1 MSKYKDTIYA
11 LSTPTGRSAIAVIRI
26 SGDQSLKTLK
36 KISSIKTIIP
46 NKTNLTLLKFE
57 NNIIDQVLVVFF
69 KKPYSFTGEE
79 MVEINCHGSTA
90 IITKISQ
97 ILEFLGIR
105 LAEPGEFSRRS
116 LMNDKIDLLQ
126 TEGLADL
133 INSET
138 EKQRSMAIS
147 GLSGKS
153 SKFVNEI
160 NEKLRLMLANT
171 EALID
176 FSDEDLP
183 KNILTNILEQNKNII
198 KKIKKEISASEISKP
213 IREGFLVSLIGKPNT
228 GKSSFINYIS
238 KKEVSI
244 VTNIP
249 GTTTDAVTS
258 TIDIDGYKLT
268 FVDTAGLRKHKNK
281 IEEIGIKKTKDIIL
295 RSNLNLVFLEKKE
308 TSKYVEIK
316 DKFFIRSKLDKKRVI
331 NIEKNILNISS
342 VTGEGVKL
350 LLKKIKKKLIKKQKN
365 EPILSRERHLNIM
378 KKVLLELKSI
388 KTKDSLDIIAF
399 KVREALRIS
408 LEINQK
414 FDIEDVLD
422 IIFKDFCIGK

>member
-11 LSTPTGRSAIAVIRI
+11 LSTPTGKSAIAVIRI
-26 SGDQSLKTLK
+26 SGDKSLNILK
-36 KISSIKTIIP
+36 KISSIKKIIP
-46 NKTNLTLLKFE
+46 NKIKLTLLKFE
-57 NNIIDQVLVVFF
+57 KQIIDQVLVVFF
-69 KKPYSFTGEE
+69 KKPHSFTGEE
-79 MVEINCHGSTA
+79 MVEINCHGSIA
-90 IITKISQ
+90 IISKISN
-97 ILEFLGIR
+97 ILEILGIR
-105 LAEPGEFSRRS
+105 LAEPGEFTRRS
-116 LMNDKIDLLQ
+116 LMNDKLDLLQ

-147 GLSGKS
+147 GLSGKL
-153 SKFVNEI
+153 SKFINEI
-160 NEKLRLMLANT
+160 NEQLKEVLANT

-183 KNILTNILEQNKNII
+183 KNILNKIIEQNKNII
-198 KKIKKEISASEISKP
+198 KKIKKEISISKILKP
-213 IREGFLVSLIGKPNT
+213 IRDGFVISIVGKPNT
-228 GKSSFINYIS
+228 GKSSFINHIS

-258 TIDIDGYKLT
+258 TIDIDGYKFT

-281 IEEIGIKKTKDIIL
+281 IEEIGIKKTSEIIL
-295 RSNLNLVFLEKKE
+295 SSNLNLVFLEKKE
-308 TSKYVEIK
+308 VNKYVEIK

-331 NIEKNILNISS
+331 KTEKNIINISS
-342 VTGEGVKL
+342 VTGEGIKI
-350 LLKKIKKKLIKKQKN
+350 LLKKIKQKLIKNQKN
-365 EPILSRERHLNIM
+365 EPILSRERHLSIM
-378 KKVLLELKSI
+378 KKVLFELKSI
-388 KTKDSLDIIAF
+388 KRNDSLDIIAF

-414 FDIEDVLD
+414 FDIEDILD